1 LLLAVIGL
9 FIGAFGTLIGV
20 AGGFLLVPILLFM
33 YPKES
38 PSSITSTSLTVSFFN
53 ALSGSVAYSRMKRI
67 DYRSGLLFAA
77 TAIPGAVIGAFI
89 VNYLDRTVFQYI
101 FGSVL
106 VIVAAYLL
114 ILPSRKLTASFFLKW
129 TAHRSVTDAQ
139 GHVHTYSYNLPLG
152 MTIAFFVGVLSSI
165 LGIGGGIIHV
175 PALTQLLNFPIH
187 LATAT
192 SHFMVAI
199 TTASGIGTHLINGT
213 YGTEFGRVAV
223 LSAGAVIGS
232 QFGARLSNRV
242 KGTLIVRLLAIGL
255 AIVAVRLLVSP
266 V

>member
-1 LLLAVIGL
+1 M
-9 FIGAFGTLIGV
+9 
-20 AGGFLLVPILLFM
+20 LVPILLFM

-38 PSSITSTSLTVSFFN
+38 QASITSTTLTVAFFN
-53 ALSGSVAYSRMKRI
+53 ALSGSIAYSRMKRI

-77 TAIPGAVIGAFI
+77 TAVPGAIIGAFL
-89 VNYLDRTVFQYI
+89 VDYLNRSAFQYI

-106 VIVAAYLL
+106 IIIAAYLL
-114 ILPSRKLTASFFLKW
+114 ILPAKRLTSPFLSKW
-129 TAHRSVTDAQ
+129 PARRQITDAR
-139 GHVHTYSYNLPLG
+139 GETHTYSFNLPLG

-175 PALTQLLNFPIH
+175 PALTQLLGFPAH

-199 TTASGIGTHLINGT
+199 TTAAGIGTHFVAGT
-213 YGTEFGRVAV
+213 YGTDIGRVAV
-223 LSAGAVIGS
+223 LSAGAIIGA

-242 KGTLIVRLLAIGL
+242 TGTLIVRLLGVGL
-255 AIVAVRLLVSP
+255 AIVALRLLIAP
-266 V
+266 F